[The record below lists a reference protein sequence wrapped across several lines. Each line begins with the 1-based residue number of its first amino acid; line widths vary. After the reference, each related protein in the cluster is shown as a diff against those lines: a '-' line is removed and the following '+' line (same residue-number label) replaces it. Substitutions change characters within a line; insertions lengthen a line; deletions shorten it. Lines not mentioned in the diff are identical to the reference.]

1 MTSSCDRDFAA
12 FLNELNG
19 LTCRSPFCDLVTG
32 LAGAVRREIG
42 CTEEGI
48 AIRLMNFGL
57 TRLEAQT
64 LAPRL
69 MAGLSCA
76 DRCQALLKD
85 WLGHRKAMHELVR
98 VKEKVADLAASEK
111 PAKAAAAHAV
121 EDVIAALG
129 SGLDAVWL
137 ANGMPH
143 LTSREMLH
151 RGYAD
156 FLLGQGPEPSADA
169 ADRWIADAE
178 KYVKRSEE
186 EGDRPRRYIREF
198 VAPFSMEERKAVA
211 DAMYIAVSL
220 VFSLLNKPALSQR
233 AFQAACRTGTEAEL
247 EEGAELLQSLY
258 FAMSDVLLL
267 NVWFFKPPVR
277 KRDQALVGSLL
288 AQRIRAAADA
298 VRCDARDRAE
308 DAFHAMG
315 LIVELLTVLKPR
327 EVKRLTDEL
336 PEKYHPLVAQ
346 SLQALWEVA
355 VWLDEQRDPNRQTP
369 LNE

>member
-1 MTSSCDRDFAA
+1 MTSNCEKDFAA

-32 LAGAVRREIG
+32 LADAVRREIG
-42 CTEEGI
+42 CTEEGA
-48 AIRLMNFGL
+48 AIRLMNLGL
-57 TRLEAQT
+57 PRPEAQA
-64 LAPRL
+64 LATRL

-76 DRCQALLKD
+76 VRCQALLKD
-85 WLGHRKAMHELVR
+85 WLSHRKAMHELVR
-98 VKEKVADLAASEK
+98 VKEKLADLAASEK

-121 EDVIAALG
+121 EDVLAAMA
-129 SGLDAVWL
+129 SALDAVWF
-137 ANGMPH
+137 AKDMPN

-156 FLLGQGPEPSADA
+156 FLLSRGAEPSADA

-178 KYVKRSEE
+178 KYVKRAEE

-198 VAPFSMEERKAVA
+198 VAPLSMEERKAVA
-211 DAMYIAVSL
+211 DAMCIGFNLS
-220 VFSLLNKPALSQR
+220 FNLLEKPALSKR
-233 AFQAACRTGTEAEL
+233 AFLLADRTGTEAVL

-258 FAMSDVLLL
+258 FAMSEVLLL

-277 KRDQALVGSLL
+277 KRDQTLAGSLL
-288 AQRIRAAADA
+288 ARRIMAAADA
-298 VRCDARDRAE
+298 VRCDARDQAE

-315 LIVELLTVLKPR
+315 LIVELLAVLKPR
-327 EVKRLTDEL
+327 EVKQLTDEL

-346 SLQALWEVA
+346 SVQALWEVA
-355 VWLDEQRDPNRQTP
+355 VWLDEQRNPNRQTP
-369 LNE
+369 LSE